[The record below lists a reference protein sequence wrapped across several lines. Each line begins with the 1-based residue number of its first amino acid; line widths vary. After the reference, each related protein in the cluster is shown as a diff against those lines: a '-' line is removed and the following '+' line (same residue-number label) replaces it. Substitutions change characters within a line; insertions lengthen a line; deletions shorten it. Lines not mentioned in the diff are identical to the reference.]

1 MTRKTT
7 FFEGLSLFKFNNLR
21 LALGTNLKFYA
32 SVAKGLKLKVRKFW
46 GLIPTF
52 AKVTEE
58 RLVRSAFLSSPSSSI
73 GLRQSLMRESLLQT
87 ITERKSLK
95 FYKSIDILSVTNAIG
110 QTEVTMIFLVVTF
123 YVGWY

>member
-58 RLVRSAFLSSPSSSI
+58 RLVRSAFLSSPPSSI

-87 ITERKSLK
+87 ITERRSLK

>member
-1 MTRKTT
+1 M
-7 FFEGLSLFKFNNLR
+7 FKFNNLR

-58 RLVRSAFLSSPSSSI
+58 RLVRSAFLSSPPSSI

-87 ITERKSLK
+87 ITERRSLK

>member
-1 MTRKTT
+1 MTRKTA
-7 FFEGLSLFKFNNLR
+7 FFEGWSWSKFNNLG
-21 LALGTNLKFYA
+21 LALGTNLKFYTN
-32 SVAKGLKLKVRKFW
+32 VAKGLKLKVRKFW

-58 RLVRSAFLSSPSSSI
+58 RLVRSAFLSSPPSSI

>member
-58 RLVRSAFLSSPSSSI
+58 RLVRSAFLSSPPSSI

>member
-1 MTRKTT
+1 M
-7 FFEGLSLFKFNNLR
+7 FKFNNLK

-58 RLVRSAFLSSPSSSI
+58 RLVRSVFLSSPPSSI

-87 ITERKSLK
+87 ITERRSLK

>member
-21 LALGTNLKFYA
+21 LALGTNLKFYG

-58 RLVRSAFLSSPSSSI
+58 RLVRSAFLSSPPSSI